1 MIPSRLSTWV
11 HLASLTFCA
20 CQIAT
25 NEQEMLLQQQQLQQ
39 LQQQQLQQTQR
50 AAKAM
55 LNLAH
60 RFITKI
66 SPRCRH
72 AASALP
78 PHSSLPMPLAHPLC
92 HPELLE
98 FSETKSRRRPR
109 LASPRLG
116 PRQSISGPSRES
128 RAARCLFASA
138 SASNKSFC
146 NLIA

>member
-1 MIPSRLSTWV
+1 MLRLLRRPTAPFPCLLLIHSAI
-11 HLASLTFCA
+11 LSLY
-20 CQIAT
+20 
-25 NEQEMLLQQQQLQQ
+25 
-39 LQQQQLQQTQR
+39 
-50 AAKAM
+50 
-55 LNLAH
+55 
-60 RFITKI
+60 
-66 SPRCRH
+66 
-72 AASALP
+72 
-78 PHSSLPMPLAHPLC
+78 
-92 HPELLE
+92 ELLE